1 MGYVSFLSTGQFYA
15 GDLTAEI
22 PRLMIELAIP
32 PSSSGGRLESS
43 MMAFAV
49 GSFVKYSSEKDAS

>member
-1 MGYVSFLSTGQFYA
+1 
-15 GDLTAEI
+15 
-22 PRLMIELAIP
+22 MIELAIP
-32 PSSSGGRLESS
+32 LSSSGGRLESS

>member
-1 MGYVSFLSTGQFYA
+1 MEWVSFLSTGQFYA

-32 PSSSGGRLESS
+32 LSLSGGRFEPSI
-43 MMAFAV
+43 MASAV
-49 GSFVKYSSEKDAS
+49 GSFAKYSSENGAS